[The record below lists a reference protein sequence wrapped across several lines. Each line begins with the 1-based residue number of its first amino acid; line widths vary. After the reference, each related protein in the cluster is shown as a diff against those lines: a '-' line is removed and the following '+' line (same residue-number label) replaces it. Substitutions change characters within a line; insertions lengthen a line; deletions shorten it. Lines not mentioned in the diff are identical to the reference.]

1 MKKLNFFPVL
11 FMALCMFL
19 GFDVSAQY
27 KSLNES
33 KALVEN
39 TVKQKSQNTIA
50 GELKVGMVM
59 SLKEPFR
66 SSTPNAVDV
75 YIIRYGNVLLEQL
88 KSVSD
93 VATAINNTDLIFS
106 SQGGGSQRITA
117 RQNAAAYFKQLLSI

>member
-66 SSTPNAVDV
+66 SSTPNAADV